1 MLNLLRNYNPKDVR
15 TECCFPNA
23 RRIHRAV
30 QRAPSYADTRLL
42 GKYSVFDHKKFS
54 VYNPPFKFKSSLIMK
69 YCQSTNFSL
78 QRHTK
83 NVPSPQGLYTFLY
96 SYSSFNCISL
106 KEWAKSRKIAITD
119 NFFTLVKENK
129 KKAYMVYIRLKE
141 YSLN

>member
-1 MLNLLRNYNPKDVR
+1 M
-15 TECCFPNA
+15 TERCFPNA
-23 RRIHRAV
+23 QRIHRAV

-54 VYNPPFKFKSSLIMK
+54 VYNLPFKLKSSLIMK

-83 NVPSPQGLYTFLY
+83 NVPSPQGLYTFLH

-119 NFFTLVKENK
+119 NFFTLL
-129 KKAYMVYIRLKE
+129 RLKMQN
-141 YSLN
+141 LNNSTV